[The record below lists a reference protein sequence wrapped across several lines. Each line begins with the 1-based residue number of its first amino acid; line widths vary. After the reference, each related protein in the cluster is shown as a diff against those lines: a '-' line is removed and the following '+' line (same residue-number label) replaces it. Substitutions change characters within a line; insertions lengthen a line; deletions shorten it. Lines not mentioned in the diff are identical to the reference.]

1 MRLAIISGKGGTGK
15 TTVAVNLAL
24 YLQKEGQK
32 VCLADCD
39 VEEPNAHFFLD
50 AAWSRENRQTVAVP
64 EIDNTKCLGE
74 SCLQCVNECRF
85 NSLIWMADRVMVF
98 SELCHAC
105 GLCFFLCPV
114 QAVDE
119 STREIGLVRHG
130 KGRGVEVC
138 GGLLRI
144 GEAMAPPLI
153 RRVLKSTPGQGIV
166 IADAPPGTSCP
177 VMETLRDVDYVILVG
192 EPTPFGL
199 HDFKIAV
206 ELVRKLGLALG
217 TVINRDGM
225 GDDQM
230 EKYIRHERLPLLA
243 RLPYSRQAAA
253 ACSRA
258 EPLLEAMPE
267 FKEIYRNMWENL
279 QKEMQAGGK

>member
-24 YLQKEGQK
+24 YLQREGQK

-50 AAWSRENRQTVAVP
+50 TAWSREQKQTAAVP
-64 EIDNTKCLGE
+64 EIDNAKCLGE

-98 SELCHAC
+98 PELCHAC
-105 GLCFFLCPV
+105 GLCSFLCPV
-114 QAVDE
+114 EAVDE
-119 STREIGLVRHG
+119 ATREIGLVRHG
-130 KGRGVEVC
+130 TGRGVQVW

-144 GEAMAPPLI
+144 GEAMASPLI
-153 RRVLKSTPGQGIV
+153 SRVLKNAPGEGV
-166 IADAPPGTSCP
+166 LIADAPPGTSCP
-177 VMETLRDVDYVILVG
+177 AVETLRDVDYVILVG

-230 EKYIRHERLPLLA
+230 EKYIQHERLPLLA
-243 RLPYSRQAAA
+243 RLPYSRQAAE
-253 ACSRA
+253 ACSRG

>member
-24 YLQKEGQK
+24 YLHREGHK

-50 AAWSRENRQTVAVP
+50 VAWSRENRQTVAVP
-64 EIDNTKCLGE
+64 EIDNGKCLGE
-74 SCLQCVNECRF
+74 SCMQCVNECRF

-98 SELCHAC
+98 PELCHAC
-105 GLCFFLCPV
+105 GLCSFLCAV

-119 STREIGLVRHG
+119 TTREIGLVRQG
-130 KGRGVEVC
+130 KCCGVDVC

-153 RRVLKSTPGQGIV
+153 KRVLKSAPSQGVI

-217 TVINRDGM
+217 TVINRDHM
-225 GDDQM
+225 GDEQM
-230 EKYIRHERLPLLA
+230 EKFIRHEKLPILA
-243 RLPYSRQAAA
+243 RFPYSRQAAA
-253 ACSRA
+253 AYSRG
-258 EPLLEAMPE
+258 EPLLDAMPG
-267 FKEIYRNMWENL
+267 FKGIYREMWENV
-279 QKEMQAGGK
+279 QKEMKARG